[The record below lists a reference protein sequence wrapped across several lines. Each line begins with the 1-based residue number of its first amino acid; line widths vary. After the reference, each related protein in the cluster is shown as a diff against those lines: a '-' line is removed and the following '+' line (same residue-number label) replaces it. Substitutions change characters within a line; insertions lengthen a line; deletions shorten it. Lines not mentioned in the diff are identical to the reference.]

1 MSNYF
6 WLRFLRPC
14 YYILLS
20 CLLLPRK
27 RLRYVENDS
36 SSGRF
41 KYFQTLFDLA
51 MPSFSSFLGS
61 MKKIEEEAA
70 EAQTQ
75 YEAITSTW
83 DPMLEIKD
91 PLDIDAAIKEQKR
104 RCDALLDQ
112 KNQLIDELKGD
123 LKRMD
128 QAYYD
133 DLDKQVCI
141 T

>member
-1 MSNYF
+1 
-6 WLRFLRPC
+6 
-14 YYILLS
+14 
-20 CLLLPRK
+20 
-27 RLRYVENDS
+27 
-36 SSGRF
+36 
-41 KYFQTLFDLA
+41 
-51 MPSFSSFLGS
+51 